1 MFISF
6 LFFQSTPNLLFYL
19 LLSYYKLWDII
30 EKRSQKFHK
39 IPLFNLC
46 TDVTTV
52 LLVDNNNRSSHG
64 RFLNVKPAVGLLT
77 STARTFIQE
86 GVTTEYATRV
96 LGTTLDN
103 GRLYAQLLTKS
114 SRVLY
119 DHENS
124 PNPTKSYYSQ
134 QNDIVSDSDEGSD
147 WPHNKNEYDSPVTFI
162 KNTDYIS
169 PNQPINAFL
178 VYPTARQSQASEDRD
193 VFDYRH
199 DEKKDIVM
207 ADHIKAEAL
216 VDQRPET
223 VVDSVQNVKESFSV
237 SKSSS
242 QGNQEKDIK
251 MKIKVDKVQP
261 ANNLPTYTIKNE
273 FAPSGFSWED
283 PDYDVQTE
291 KQFLTTPDK
300 RNGKMLYQAG
310 IPKDKE
316 DMKNFPTVTYYG
328 FADFTTIVGDTVIVF
343 SPQTVSPVNVGQITS
358 IKGDATLHNDPAV
371 VVSTVKTFLS
381 HELGMVTETIK
392 GHSIN
397 METTLPTMIIEP
409 VTPYRQSKGDDE
421 MDNEAQTTPLSSTD
435 KNEVTTMSEEMMEEM
450 MEKEIDEATQRV
462 HTISPNLIQP
472 SEITSS
478 SITLSKPS
486 NEDIASLLASL
497 ASVKASQEHQATEP
511 LETQFIASETKVS
524 GGVTTIFFEDD
535 PFDQFF
541 QTSQSNEQSIQ
552 PTPSSARDV
561 PIKTVESSTEN
572 IVEITTMDADF
583 ITTEDTIAEATT
595 LKQSDSDSESDEAD
609 TTTVVPI
616 INDNINDAK
625 EIFDSKSDV
634 PTCIEDSILT
644 SSTHLKTLTY
654 MTTFFIPSEDT
665 TTTSIQ
671 AREVIS
677 TEVNYACIVPSTVAI
692 EPIITTA
699 VIDTPEVKKEP
710 TTVPI
715 NNAEKDEETTE
726 SVMQIS
732 TEASVSE
739 ATSKANVEKTE
750 DDENDEIELIYKTLY
765 TTYTYLTTFF
775 HESTSSISS
784 RKEVVTNIVT
794 STLDMGQLNSDD
806 ALSNLVAQMG
816 GKDAIQPTSVG
827 IGRPTTSFQPIENNL
842 HGIDDIFLE
851 ESREV
856 HATPALDTQ
865 NLNLG
870 DIKTYYTTY
879 TYFTTIFVDGE
890 TEISSRTEVYTNYV
904 GNSITPTAM
913 SAIVKDS
920 SSVIYDDSENVENN
934 ILEHTSPVKS
944 YDNTIRRTPSGQK
957 ITSEDSTET
966 STESEDDENNAIQPS
981 YSTMVRGSDASSVDD
996 NTEGPITMVTDVKS
1010 SSSDGDRQIIE
1021 NVNRQWNG
1029 LLEDQISSESNT
1041 EEIVPSPTLLLQ
1053 TSYTTFTYFTT
1064 MYIGKSSS
1072 NILSRLETVTNVV
1085 TETLQPSRAVQV
1097 EEASLPITYFTT
1109 FTYWTTLYKDGSVTT
1124 TSREETVSNIVS
1136 PSVSIEPTTVVE
1148 PIQATTVP
1156 TVNVLT
1162 LVTDEDAPP
1171 AQVISTTPST
1181 AVNVSEPTTYY
1192 TTYTY
1197 FTTLY
1202 VGDDTVLNSRF
1213 ETVTN
1218 VVEPTVAPTGRAIN
1232 LDNTNNIIPANEKIE
1247 KTKLFAPAF
1256 VPTAVNEPIAPTQPA
1271 VVNSEPTGIISLNQG
1286 KIIDAEGISTIF
1298 YTTKAIGSN
1307 INGLYAQVIE
1317 STSSVIVDESKKAAQ
1332 TTSTPDVPGSRV
1344 HKTGL
1349 VRLIEGTIVSN
1360 RTTTLYESKVIG
1372 TIIDGR
1378 YAQVIESTS
1387 SFLIEKT
1394 IEPTGVLPNSIQP
1407 TATLKLPIKS
1417 KNIISPTSSVV
1428 QGSISE
1434 NGGEEETTEEGYEDD
1449 EEGEEDDEE
1458 DDGTGKKKSRLTF
1471 QSRKRTFTPVIR
1483 PFASRN
1489 RPTFAPKRKNLSPSS
1504 ATIITRSD
1512 FTPTITA
1519 TPAIKSESSRGR
1531 FTSNKRQSSSISVP
1545 NSSVASLSSS
1555 RRFSRPSRT
1564 SAAPGNGL
1572 SSSTLARSR
1581 SSASSRIQP
1590 TSTSLPSGSSTRRP
1604 NIFRA
1609 SSPIAR
1615 PSILPSNSR
1624 FRINPTQSSSFNRG
1638 GQSSSVNTTPRPI
1651 DIEESDED
1659 NLTTN
1664 VTNFPTDTTG
1674 DDETQTTTEN
1684 TRRNQN
1690 PLLRFRRPLSS
1701 GRAQSINTSVTTSR
1715 PATITTRRSPLL
1727 GRGRATST
1735 TSTTTT
1741 TPKPKPRSFQR
1752 PAFTPQAPSTLPGT
1766 RTRPGSSLFPPRT
1779 LFRPA
1784 SINQDLEKDDESTD
1798 NQLSDESKDTTDLSN
1813 DSDIVKASA
1822 DDNVEDSNTRD
1833 TRENKK
1839 YTVGFRKR
1847 VKRQVDYGS
1856 RTNSYSSRYRR
1867 PTPISRSLVDDTEEQ
1882 EIQTTRPKVTT
1893 IGRFTPNDRTSRLQN
1908 GNSNGNSVNKNAQSN
1923 NRIRPTSSSSQSGR
1937 AQFTLREKDNLSS
1950 NSRSNFRRGNNNAYS
1965 STNRRKTS
1973 TTASS
1978 RPKSPRLRNYS
1989 GIVTES
1995 PYNSRNTNSRSRSSR
2010 GRTTSRS
2017 RSRNGQD
2024 NLDYAIQP
2032 SFDGTITV
2040 THHIPTEHTI
2050 PVINGKVTEYKNI
2063 LTAKVSTEVL
2073 GPKQYSTSIGSNGK
2087 NVIVLNNE
2095 ITGIGSHGATEI
2107 TQFFLQET
2115 PTTSI
2120 TFTPTTIRGRKTSFS
2135 HVIPSTVYNVEE
2147 VISTIQPQIAANA
2160 PLANILLSQLLLGN
2174 LGIPQ
2179 QQQQINPLLGVQQQ
2193 QMIQQGPAVPQTE
2206 FKVRTTTYV
2215 TTVTH
2220 AMSTVIPLTFRGKEI
2235 LTTIV
2240 DNSVDVITAT
2250 EFLTDTIVS
2259 TPTVVQQPQQI
2270 NSLFLNQL
2278 LLQQQQQQQPQQ
2290 LLQPLTNDAI
2300 AQNLF
2305 QDAIKVDND
2314 DSTQSNKLYSS
2325 DVDDIRDN
2333 GREYDD
2339 YPEHDQLDNVPTVNK
2354 VMIQRKSNRKY
2365 NNNRQITQSP
2375 LETSII
2381 TLYVSGRRPGEFST
2395 VLSTVITTPD
2405 SYDSSLQKRAVAEYE
2420 EVKPSVS
2427 INDIDLYEPEGSDI
2441 EQYILP
2447 ATDLR
2452 IESSIDDNRSETESL
2467 ESIIGDVSKYIN
2479 MNGDISK
2486 MGIATTTVHA
2496 QKQQPLKNTAFL
2508 A

>member
-1 MFISF
+1 M
-6 LFFQSTPNLLFYL
+6 
-19 LLSYYKLWDII
+19 
-30 EKRSQKFHK
+30 
-39 IPLFNLC
+39 
-46 TDVTTV
+46 
-52 LLVDNNNRSSHG
+52 
-64 RFLNVKPAVGLLT
+64 LT

-86 GVTTEYATRV
+86 GVTTEYATKV

-134 QNDIVSDSDEGSD
+134 QNDIVPDSDEGSD
-147 WPHNKNEYDSPVTFI
+147 WPHNRNDYDSPVTFI

-178 VYPTARQSQASEDRD
+178 VYPTARQSQASQDSEA
-193 VFDYRH
+193 VDYRR
-199 DEKKDIVM
+199 DEKKEIVM
-207 ADHIKAEAL
+207 ADHIRAEAL
-216 VDQRPET
+216 VDQRPEN
-223 VVDSVQNVKESFSV
+223 VLDSVQNVKESFSV
-237 SKSSS
+237 SRSSS
-242 QGNQEKDIK
+242 QSNQPNDI
-251 MKIKVDKVQP
+251 KIKVDKVQP

-283 PDYDVQTE
+283 PEYDVQTE

-300 RNGKMLYQAG
+300 RNGKMLYQVG
-310 IPKDKE
+310 LPKE
-316 DMKNFPTVTYYG
+316 DMKNLPTVTYYG

-343 SPQTVSPVNVGQITS
+343 SPQTASPVNVGQITS
-358 IKGDATLHNDPAV
+358 IKGDATLHNDPTV

-381 HELGMVTETIK
+381 HEPDMVTETIK
-392 GHSIN
+392 GHTIN
-397 METTLPTMIIEP
+397 METALPTMIVEP
-409 VTPYRQSKGDDE
+409 VTPYRRSKGEDDE
-421 MDNEAQTTPLSSTD
+421 IDNEAATTPLSSTD
-435 KNEVTTMSEEMMEEM
+435 TNEVTTMSEEMLEEM
-450 MEKEIDEATQRV
+450 MEKEIEEATQRV
-462 HTISPNLIQP
+462 HTISPNMIQP

-478 SITLSKPS
+478 SVTLSKPS
-486 NEDIASLLASL
+486 NEDIAKVLASL
-497 ASVKASQEHQATEP
+497 ASVKAAQEHQATEP
-511 LETQFIASETKVS
+511 LETQFVASETKVS

-541 QTSQSNEQSIQ
+541 QTSQSSEEPIQQTQSFAI
-552 PTPSSARDV
+552 DV
-561 PIKTVESSTEN
+561 PMKTVDSATEN
-572 IVEITTMDADF
+572 IVEVTTMETDLT
-583 ITTEDTIAEATT
+583 TTEESVAEVT
-595 LKQSDSDSESDEAD
+595 SDSDSDEAD

-616 INDNINDAK
+616 VNDKDDETKASA
-625 EIFDSKSDV
+625 ESKSEAPV
-634 PTCIEDSILT
+634 CTEDSILS

-654 MTTFFIPSEDT
+654 LTTFFIPLEDT

-677 TEVNYACIVPSTVAI
+677 TEVNYACIAPSTVAL

-715 NNAEKDEETTE
+715 NNAEKEEETTE
-726 SVMQIS
+726 AVMQIS
-732 TEASVSE
+732 TEASVTE
-739 ATSKANVEKTE
+739 ATSKAIETNDKKHAANNE
-750 DDENDEIELIYKTLY
+750 DDGEGDEIELIYKTLY

-794 STLDMGQLNSDD
+794 STLDMGQLSSGD
-806 ALSNLVAQMG
+806 ALSDLVAQMG

-827 IGRPTTSFQPIENNL
+827 IGRPTTSFQPTENNL
-842 HGIDDIFLE
+842 PGIDAIFLE
-851 ESREV
+851 DNRNL

-865 NLNLG
+865 NLDSS

-904 GNSITPTAM
+904 GNSIAPTSM
-913 SAIVKDS
+913 SDIIKES
-920 SSVIYDDSENVENN
+920 SSSIVYDDSDDVENN

-944 YDNTIRRTPSGQK
+944 YDNTIRRNPSGQV

-966 STESEDDENNAIQPS
+966 STESEDDENNVIQPS
-981 YSTMVRGSDASSVDD
+981 YITMVRNGEASSVDD
-996 NTEGPITMVTDVKS
+996 NTDTPITMVTDVKS

-1041 EEIVPSPTLLLQ
+1041 EEIIPSPTLLLQ

-1124 TSREETVSNIVS
+1124 TSREETVSNVIS
-1136 PSVSIEPTTVVE
+1136 PSAGIEATKVVE
-1148 PIQATTVP
+1148 PIQATAIP
-1156 TVNVLT
+1156 TVNSIPLDN
-1162 LVTDEDAPP
+1162 DEDAPP
-1171 AQVISTTPST
+1171 AQVITTTPSSSPAT
-1181 AVNVSEPTTYY
+1181 VNVSEPTTYY

-1218 VVEPTVAPTGRAIN
+1218 VVEPTVIPTGRAIN
-1232 LDNTNNIIPANEKIE
+1232 LDNTNNIIPADEKIE
-1247 KTKLFAPAF
+1247 KTRLFAPAF
-1256 VPTAVNEPIAPTQPA
+1256 VPAAVNEPITHTPTAA

-1298 YTTKAIGSN
+1298 YTTKAVGSN

-1317 STSSVIVDESKKAAQ
+1317 STSSVKVDEAKKAAQ
-1332 TTSTPDVPGSRV
+1332 TASTPELPGSRV

-1394 IEPTGVLPNSIQP
+1394 LEPTGVLPNSIQP
-1407 TATLKLPIKS
+1407 TVSSTLPIKS
-1417 KNIISPTSSVV
+1417 TNIISPTSSVV

-1434 NGGEEETTEEGYEDD
+1434 NGGEDETTEEGYEDD
-1449 EEGEEDDEE
+1449 EEGDEDDEE
-1458 DDGTGKKKSRLTF
+1458 DDGTGKKSRLTF
-1471 QSRKRTFTPVIR
+1471 KTRKRTFTPVIR

-1545 NSSVASLSSS
+1545 NSSVASSSSS

-1564 SAAPGNGL
+1564 SSVGNAL
-1572 SSSTLARSR
+1572 PSSTLPRSR

-1590 TSTSLPSGSSTRRP
+1590 TSSSLPGSSTRRP

-1638 GQSSSVNTTPRPI
+1638 GLSSSSVTTTPRPS
-1651 DIEESDED
+1651 DVEESDED

-1674 DDETQTTTEN
+1674 DDEIQTTTEN

-1701 GRAQSINTSVTTSR
+1701 GRAQSINTSGTTSR
-1715 PATITTRRSPLL
+1715 PVTITTRRSPLL
-1727 GRGRATST
+1727 GRGRTTST

-1752 PAFTPQAPSTLPGT
+1752 PSFTPQAPQTLPGT
-1766 RTRPGSSLFPPRT
+1766 RTRPGSNLFPPRNK
-1779 LFRPA
+1779 FRPA
-1784 SINQDLEKDDESTD
+1784 TINQDLEKGDESTD
-1798 NQLSDESKDTTDLSN
+1798 NQLSDESRDINDLTN
-1813 DSDIVKASA
+1813 DADIVKEDSV
-1822 DDNVEDSNTRD
+1822 DDSNTRD

-1856 RTNSYSSRYRR
+1856 RTNTYSSRYRR
-1867 PTPISRSLVDDTEEQ
+1867 PTPISRSLVDDIEEQ

-1893 IGRFTPNDRTSRLQN
+1893 IGRFTPNDRTPRLN
-1908 GNSNGNSVNKNAQSN
+1908 GNSNGNSVNKNSQSN
-1923 NRIRPTSSSSQSGR
+1923 NRIRPTTSSSQSGR

-1950 NSRSNFRRGNNNAYS
+1950 RSNFRRGNTNSNSYS
-1965 STNRRKTS
+1965 STNRRKPS

-1995 PYNSRNTNSRSRSSR
+1995 PFNSRNTNSRSRSSR
-2010 GRTTSRS
+2010 GRTTSRT

-2040 THHIPTEHTI
+2040 THHVPTEITI
-2050 PVINGKVTEYKNI
+2050 PVVNGKVTEYKNI

-2073 GPKQYSTSIGSNGK
+2073 GPQQYSTSIGSNGK

-2095 ITGIGSHGATEI
+2095 ITAIGSHGATEI

-2115 PTTSI
+2115 PTTSVI
-2120 TFTPTTIRGRKTSFS
+2120 FTPTTIRGRKTSFS
-2135 HVIPSTVYNVEE
+2135 HVVPSTVYNVEE

-2179 QQQQINPLLGVQQQ
+2179 QQQINPLLGVPQ
-2193 QMIQQGPAVPQTE
+2193 QMIQQGPAVPHTE

-2215 TTVTH
+2215 TTVTN

-2278 LLQQQQQQQPQQ
+2278 LLQQQQQQSQPQQ

-2305 QDAIKVDND
+2305 QDGIKVDND
-2314 DSTQSNKLYSS
+2314 DSTQSNKLYSA
-2325 DVDDIRDN
+2325 DVDDN

-2339 YPEHDQLDNVPTVNK
+2339 YPEQDQLDNVPTVNK
-2354 VMIQRKSNRKY
+2354 VNTQRKSSRKY
-2365 NNNRQITQSP
+2365 NNNRAQISQSP
-2375 LETSII
+2375 LESSVI

-2395 VLSTVITTPD
+2395 VLSTVITTP
-2405 SYDSSLQKRAVAEYE
+2405 DSSLQKRAVAEYE

-2427 INDIDLYEPEGSDI
+2427 INDIDLYDAEGSDI
-2441 EQYILP
+2441 EQFILP
-2447 ATDLR
+2447 ATDIR
-2452 IESSIDDNRSETESL
+2452 IESSIDDNRAETESL

-2486 MGIATTTVHA
+2486 MGITTTTVKA
-2496 QKQQPLKNTAFL
+2496 QQPLENTAFL

>member
-1 MFISF
+1 M
-6 LFFQSTPNLLFYL
+6 
-19 LLSYYKLWDII
+19 
-30 EKRSQKFHK
+30 
-39 IPLFNLC
+39 
-46 TDVTTV
+46 
-52 LLVDNNNRSSHG
+52 VDNNNRSSHG

-86 GVTTEYATRV
+86 GVTTEYATKV

-134 QNDIVSDSDEGSD
+134 QNDIVPDSDEGSD
-147 WPHNKNEYDSPVTFI
+147 WPHNRNEYDGPATFI

-169 PNQPINAFL
+169 PNQPLNTFL
-178 VYPTARQSQASEDRD
+178 VYPTVKQSQNFENSEA
-193 VFDYRH
+193 VDYRRN
-199 DEKKDIVM
+199 EKKEIVT

-216 VDQRPET
+216 VDQRPVLEN
-223 VVDSVQNVKESFSV
+223 VQNVKESFSV

-242 QGNQEKDIK
+242 QGNQEHDVK

-291 KQFLTTPDK
+291 KQFLTTTDK
-300 RNGKMLYQAG
+300 RNGKMLYQVG
-310 IPKDKE
+310 VPKE
-316 DMKNFPTVTYYG
+316 DMKNLPTVTYYG

-343 SPQTVSPVNVGQITS
+343 SPQTASPVNVGQITS

-371 VVSTVKTFLS
+371 IVSTVKTFLS
-381 HELGMVTETIK
+381 HEPGMVTETIK

-397 METTLPTMIIEP
+397 METSLPTMIIEP
-409 VTPYRQSKGDDE
+409 VTPYRRSKGEDE
-421 MDNEAQTTPLSSTD
+421 TDNEAPTTPLSVT
-435 KNEVTTMSEEMMEEM
+435 EEITTMSEEMIAEM
-450 MEKEIDEATQRV
+450 MEKEIEEATQRV

-472 SEITSS
+472 SEMSSS

-486 NEDIASLLASL
+486 NEDIAKVLASL
-497 ASVKASQEHQATEP
+497 ASVKAAQEHQATEP
-511 LETQFIASETKVS
+511 LETQFVASETKVS

-535 PFDQFF
+535 PFDEFF
-541 QTSQSNEQSIQ
+541 QTSQSSEQSIE
-552 PTPSSARDV
+552 PTTVLDV
-561 PIKTVESSTEN
+561 PIKTAESTTEN
-572 IVEITTMDADF
+572 VVEITTIEDDLP
-583 ITTEDTIAEATT
+583 TTPETINESTT
-595 LKQSDSDSESDEAD
+595 LKQSDSENDDEDD
-609 TTTVVPI
+609 TTTVPI
-616 INDNINDAK
+616 VKENINEIKATSDAK
-625 EIFDSKSDV
+625 ADV
-634 PTCIEDSILT
+634 PVCIEDSTLS

-654 MTTFFIPSEDT
+654 LTTFFIPLEDT

-677 TEVNYACIVPSTVAI
+677 TEVNYDCIAPSTVVI
-692 EPIITTA
+692 EPIVTTA
-699 VIDTPEVKKEP
+699 VIDTPEAKKEP

-715 NNAEKDEETTE
+715 NDAKKEEEITD

-732 TEASVSE
+732 TEASVTE
-739 ATSKANVEKTE
+739 ATSKAIDTEEKKNASDDGE
-750 DDENDEIELIYKTLY
+750 DDEIELIYKTLY

-784 RKEVVTNIVT
+784 RKEVVTNIIT
-794 STLDMGQLNSDD
+794 STLDMGQLSSDD

-827 IGRPTTSFQPIENNL
+827 IGRPTTSIQPIENNL

-851 ESREV
+851 GNRDV

-865 NLNLG
+865 NLNLS

-913 SAIVKDS
+913 SDMIKDS
-920 SSVIYDDSENVENN
+920 SSTIAAYEDNDDVENN
-934 ILEHTSPVKS
+934 ILEHTTPVKT
-944 YDNTIRRTPSGQK
+944 YDNTIRRTPAGQK

-966 STESEDDENNAIQPS
+966 STESEDVENNVIQPS
-981 YSTMVRGSDASSVDD
+981 YITMVRGGDASSVDD
-996 NTEGPITMVTDVKS
+996 NTEAPITMVTDVKS

-1109 FTYWTTLYKDGSVTT
+1109 FTYWTTLYKDGAVTT
-1124 TSREETVSNIVS
+1124 TSREETVSNVVS
-1136 PSVSIEPTTVVE
+1136 PSVAIEPSKVIEQIPGT
-1148 PIQATTVP
+1148 PIP
-1156 TVNVLT
+1156 TVDLRA
-1162 LVTDEDAPP
+1162 LVNDEDAPP
-1171 AQVISTTPST
+1171 AQVITTTPSESST
-1181 AVNVSEPTTYY
+1181 VNASEPTTYY

-1218 VVEPTVAPTGRAIN
+1218 VVEPTIAPTGRAIN

-1247 KTKLFAPAF
+1247 KTKIFAPAF
-1256 VPTAVNEPIAPTQPA
+1256 VPPGVNEPVEPTKPA
-1271 VVNSEPTGIISLNQG
+1271 VVNSEPTGIISINQG

-1298 YTTKAIGSN
+1298 YTTKAVGSN

-1317 STSSVIVDESKKAAQ
+1317 STSSVKVDEAKKAAQ
-1332 TTSTPDVPGSRV
+1332 TTSTPELPGSRV

-1372 TIIDGR
+1372 TVIDGR

-1394 IEPTGVLPNSIQP
+1394 VEPSGVLPSSIQP
-1407 TATLKLPIKS
+1407 TASSKLPIKS
-1417 KNIISPTSSVV
+1417 TNIISPTSSVV

-1434 NGGEEETTEEGYEDD
+1434 NGGDDETTEEGYEDD

-1545 NSSVASLSSS
+1545 NSSVASSSSS

-1564 SAAPGNGL
+1564 SVAPGNGL
-1572 SSSTLARSR
+1572 PSSTLPRSR

-1590 TSTSLPSGSSTRRP
+1590 SSSTSLAGSSTRRP

-1624 FRINPTQSSSFNRG
+1624 FRINPTQSSSFNRV
-1638 GQSSSVNTTPRPI
+1638 GQSSSINTSPRPV

-1674 DDETQTTTEN
+1674 EDELQTTTEN

-1701 GRAQSINTSVTTSR
+1701 GRAQSINTSGTTSR
-1715 PATITTRRSPLL
+1715 PVTITTRRSPLL
-1727 GRGRATST
+1727 GRGRTTST

-1766 RTRPGSSLFPPRT
+1766 RTRPGSSLFPPRG

-1784 SINQDLEKDDESTD
+1784 TINQDLEKDDESAD
-1798 NQLSDESKDTTDLSN
+1798 NQLGDESKNIGDLPN
-1813 DSDIVKASA
+1813 DSDIANA
-1822 DDNVEDSNTRD
+1822 EDNVEDSNTRD

-1839 YTVGFRKR
+1839 FSVGFRKR
-1847 VKRQVDYGS
+1847 VKRQVDYGA

-1867 PTPISRSLVDDTEEQ
+1867 PTPISRSIVDDIEEQ

-1908 GNSNGNSVNKNAQSN
+1908 GNSNGNSVNKNAQPN
-1923 NRIRPTSSSSQSGR
+1923 NRIRPTTSSSQSGR

-1950 NSRSNFRRGNNNAYS
+1950 NSRSNFRRGNNNGYS
-1965 STNRRKTS
+1965 SNNRRKTA
-1973 TTASS
+1973 TTVSS

-1995 PYNSRNTNSRSRSSR
+1995 PYNSRNTNTNSRSRSSR

-2040 THHIPTEHTI
+2040 THHVPTEITI
-2050 PVINGKVTEYKNI
+2050 PVVNGKVTEYKNI

-2095 ITGIGSHGATEI
+2095 VTGIGSHGATEI
-2107 TQFFLQET
+2107 TQFILQET

-2120 TFTPTTIRGRKTSFS
+2120 IFTPTTIRGRKTSFS
-2135 HVIPSTVYNVEE
+2135 HVVPSTVYNVEE

-2179 QQQQINPLLGVQQQ
+2179 QPQINPLLGVPQQ
-2193 QMIQQGPAVPQTE
+2193 QMIQQGPVVPQTE

-2215 TTVTH
+2215 TTVTN

-2259 TPTVVQQPQQI
+2259 TPTVVQQPQQL

-2278 LLQQQQQQQPQQ
+2278 LLQQQQQNSQPQ
-2290 LLQPLTNDAI
+2290 LLQPLSNDAI
-2300 AQNLF
+2300 TQNLF
-2305 QDAIKVDND
+2305 QDAVKVDND

-2325 DVDDIRDN
+2325 DIDDIHDN
-2333 GREYDD
+2333 VREYDD
-2339 YPEHDQLDNVPTVNK
+2339 YPDTDQLDNVPTVNK
-2354 VMIQRKSNRKY
+2354 VALQRKSNRKY
-2365 NNNRQITQSP
+2365 NNNRGQISQSP
-2375 LETSII
+2375 LESSVI

-2395 VLSTVITTPD
+2395 VLSTVISTP
-2405 SYDSSLQKRAVAEYE
+2405 DSSLQKRAVEYE

-2427 INDIDLYEPEGSDI
+2427 INDIDLYEPEASDI

-2447 ATDLR
+2447 ATDMR
-2452 IESSIDDNRSETESL
+2452 IESSIDDNRAGTESL

-2486 MGIATTTVHA
+2486 MGVTTTTVQA
-2496 QKQQPLKNTAFL
+2496 QKQQQLKNTAFL
-2508 A
+2508 V

>member
-1 MFISF
+1 MF
-6 LFFQSTPNLLFYL
+6 
-19 LLSYYKLWDII
+19 LSNCKLWDTII
-30 EKRSQKFHK
+30 EKNQTIAKIHK
-39 IPLFNLC
+39 KSSFCNLC

-52 LLVDNNNRSSHG
+52 LLVNNNNRSSHG
-64 RFLNVKPAVGLLT
+64 RFLNVKPEVGLLT

-86 GVTTEYATRV
+86 GVTTEYATKV

-134 QNDIVSDSDEGSD
+134 QNDIIPNSNEDSDWSRD
-147 WPHNKNEYDSPVTFI
+147 RNDYDRPVTFI

-178 VYPTARQSQASEDRD
+178 VYPTARQSPAFENIEA
-193 VFDYRH
+193 VDYRR
-199 DEKKDIVM
+199 DDRKEIVM
-207 ADHIKAEAL
+207 ANHIRAEAL
-216 VDQRPET
+216 VDNRP
-223 VVDSVQNVKESFSV
+223 VVEGIQNVKESFSV
-237 SKSSS
+237 SRSSS
-242 QGNQEKDIK
+242 ESKQGVEPKIN
-251 MKIKVDKVQP
+251 IKVDKVQP
-261 ANNLPTYTIKNE
+261 ANYLPTYTIKNE
-273 FAPSGFSWED
+273 FAPSGFSWDD
-283 PDYDVQTE
+283 PDFDVQTE
-291 KQFLTTPDK
+291 KQFLTTEDK
-300 RNGKMLYQAG
+300 RSGKMLYQVG
-310 IPKDKE
+310 QPKEERKL
-316 DMKNFPTVTYYG
+316 PTVTYFG
-328 FADFTTIVGDTVIVF
+328 FADFTTVVGDTVIVF
-343 SPQTVSPVNVGQITS
+343 SPQTASPVNVGQITS
-358 IKGDATLHNDPAV
+358 IKGDATLHNDEAV
-371 VVSTVKTFLS
+371 VVTTVKTFLS
-381 HELGMVTETIK
+381 QDPGMITETIK
-392 GHSIN
+392 GHTIN
-397 METTLPTMIIEP
+397 METSLPTMVIEP
-409 VTPYRQSKGDDE
+409 VTPYRQSKVEDE
-421 MDNEAQTTPLSSTD
+421 MDSEDVHQQTTTPLTTTE
-435 KNEVTTMSEEMMEEM
+435 KNEVTTMTEEMMEEM
-450 MEKEIDEATQRV
+450 MEMMEKEIEEATHRV
-462 HTISPNLIQP
+462 NTISPNMIQP
-472 SEITSS
+472 SEVTSS
-478 SITLSKPS
+478 SVTLSKPS
-486 NEDIASLLASL
+486 DEDIAKVLASL
-497 ASVKASQEHQATEP
+497 ASAKAAQEHQATEP
-511 LETQFIASETKVS
+511 LETQFISSETKVS

-541 QTSQSNEQSIQ
+541 QTSQSSDDIK
-552 PTPSSARDV
+552 PTPINTV
-561 PIKTVESSTEN
+561 PEVTVRTAEAAPEN
-572 IVEITTMDADF
+572 IPEVTTMEADLT
-583 ITTEDTIAEATT
+583 TTEESLPELTSV
-595 LKQSDSDSESDEAD
+595 KQSDNDNEDESD
-609 TTTVVPI
+609 TTTVVPTM
-616 INDNINDAK
+616 NSESVNEREEKVEAK
-625 EIFDSKSDV
+625 LEIPVCTGAD
-634 PTCIEDSILT
+634 ILS

-654 MTTFFIPSEDT
+654 LTTFFIPLEDT
-665 TTTSIQ
+665 TTTSVQ
-671 AREVIS
+671 AREVVS
-677 TEVNYACIVPSTVAI
+677 TDVDYSCITPSTVAL
-692 EPIITTA
+692 EPIVTTA
-699 VIDTPEVKKEP
+699 VIDTPEAKKEP

-715 NNAEKDEETTE
+715 NDSEKDVETTE

-732 TEASVSE
+732 TESSVTE
-739 ATSKANVEKTE
+739 ATSKATESDDKKTSNDNGE
-750 DDENDEIELIYKTLY
+750 DDEIELIYKTLY

-794 STLDMGQLNSDD
+794 STLDMGQLSSDD

-827 IGRPTTSFQPIENNL
+827 IGRPTTSIKPLENDL
-842 HGIDDIFLE
+842 PGFDDIFLE
-851 ESREV
+851 SSRDV
-856 HATPALDTQ
+856 QATPALDTQ
-865 NLNLG
+865 HLDLK

-890 TEISSRTEVYTNYV
+890 TEISSRTEVHTNYV

-913 SAIVKDS
+913 LDASHES
-920 SSVIYDDSENVENN
+920 SSSKVYEDSDDAENN
-934 ILEHTSPVKS
+934 VLDVRHPSPVKT
-944 YDNTIRRTPSGQK
+944 YDNTIRRTPSEQTT
-957 ITSEDSTET
+957 TSEDTTET
-966 STESEDDENNAIQPS
+966 STERDDEENNVIQPS
-981 YSTMVRGSDASSVDD
+981 YITMVRNGGDASSIDE
-996 NTEGPITMVTDVKS
+996 NTESPITMVTDVRS

-1072 NILSRLETVTNVV
+1072 NILSRLETITNVV
-1085 TETLQPSRAVQV
+1085 TETLQPSRAIEM

-1109 FTYWTTLYKDGSVTT
+1109 FTYWTTLYKDGAVTT
-1124 TSREETVSNIVS
+1124 TSREETISNVIS
-1136 PSVSIEPTTVVE
+1136 PSVTVEPTAVVE
-1148 PIQATTVP
+1148 PILATNVP
-1156 TVNVLT
+1156 ILEAN
-1162 LVTDEDAPP
+1162 DEDAPP
-1171 AQVISTTPST
+1171 AQVITASPASSLTTT
-1181 AVNVSEPTTYY
+1181 VNASEPTTYY

-1218 VVEPTVAPTGRAIN
+1218 VVEPTVIPTARAIN
-1232 LDNTNNIIPANEKIE
+1232 LDNVNNAIPGEKIE

-1256 VPTAVNEPIAPTQPA
+1256 VPTTANEPIEPTQPVAA

-1298 YTTKAIGSN
+1298 YTTKAVGSN

-1317 STSSVIVDESKKAAQ
+1317 STSSVKVDEVKKAAQ
-1332 TTSTPDVPGSRV
+1332 TTSTPEVPGVRV

-1349 VRLIEGTIVSN
+1349 VRLIEGTMVSN

-1394 IEPTGVLPNSIQP
+1394 LEPTGVLQGSIQP
-1407 TATLKLPIKS
+1407 TATSDLPIRATDV
-1417 KNIISPTSSVV
+1417 ISPTSSVV
-1428 QGSISE
+1428 EGSISE
-1434 NGGEEETTEEGYEDD
+1434 NAEEETTEEGYEDD
-1449 EEGEEDDEE
+1449 EEDEEGDEE

-1531 FTSNKRQSSSISVP
+1531 FTSNKRQSSSISIP
-1545 NSSVASLSSS
+1545 NSSVGSSSSS

-1564 SAAPGNGL
+1564 SAAPASTL
-1572 SSSTLARSR
+1572 PSSTLPRSR
-1581 SSASSRIQP
+1581 SSASSRVQPSSTIQ
-1590 TSTSLPSGSSTRRP
+1590 LGSSTRRP

-1624 FRINPTQSSSFNRG
+1624 FRINPTQSSLYNRG
-1638 GQSSSVNTTPRPI
+1638 GLSSSVNTTPRPS
-1651 DIEESDED
+1651 DFEESDED

-1674 DDETQTTTEN
+1674 EDEVQTTTEN

-1690 PLLRFRRPLSS
+1690 PLLRFRRPLQS
-1701 GRAQSINTSVTTSR
+1701 GRAQSINTVGTTSR

-1727 GRGRATST
+1727 GRGRTTST
-1735 TSTTTT
+1735 TPTTTT
-1741 TPKPKPRSFQR
+1741 TPKPKPRTFQR
-1752 PAFTPQAPSTLPGT
+1752 PSFSPQSPSTLPGT
-1766 RTRPGSSLFPPRT
+1766 RTRPGSSLFPPRG
-1779 LFRPA
+1779 LFRSSA
-1784 SINQDLEKDDESTD
+1784 INQDLEKDDENSE
-1798 NQLSDESKDTTDLSN
+1798 NQLSDENKDINELAN
-1813 DSDIVKASA
+1813 ESDVNT
-1822 DDNVEDSNTRD
+1822 DDNGDDSNTRD

-1847 VKRQVDYGS
+1847 VKRQVDYGT

-1867 PTPISRSLVDDTEEQ
+1867 PTPISRSTTEESEEQ
-1882 EIQTTRPKVTT
+1882 EIQTTKPKTT
-1893 IGRFTPNDRTSRLQN
+1893 IGRFTPNDRTSRLQS
-1908 GNSNGNSVNKNAQSN
+1908 GNSNTKVNTVNKNPQPNS
-1923 NRIRPTSSSSQSGR
+1923 RIRPTTSSSQSGR
-1937 AQFTLREKDNLSS
+1937 AQFTLREKDNLST
-1950 NSRSNFRRGNNNAYS
+1950 NTRSNFRRGNSNSYS
-1965 STNRRKTS
+1965 STNRRNPP
-1973 TTASS
+1973 TTVSS

-1995 PYNSRNTNSRSRSSR
+1995 PFNSRNTNSRSRTPNR
-2010 GRTTSRS
+2010 GRTTSRT

-2024 NLDYAIQP
+2024 NSDYAIQP

-2040 THHIPTEHTI
+2040 THHIPTEITI
-2050 PVINGKVTEYKNI
+2050 PVVNGKVTEYKNI

-2095 ITGIGSHGATEI
+2095 VTGIGSHGATEI
-2107 TQFFLQET
+2107 TQFILQET
-2115 PTTSI
+2115 PTTSVI
-2120 TFTPTTIRGRKTSFS
+2120 FTPTTIRGRKTSFS
-2135 HVIPSTVYNVEE
+2135 HVVPSTVYNVEE
-2147 VISTIQPQIAANA
+2147 VISTITPQIAANA

-2174 LGIPQ
+2174 LGLPQ
-2179 QQQQINPLLGVQQQ
+2179 QQPQINPLLGVAQP
-2193 QMIQQGPAVPQTE
+2193 MIQGPVVPQTE

-2215 TTVTH
+2215 TTVTNV
-2220 AMSTVIPLTFRGKEI
+2220 MSTVIPLTFRGKEI

-2259 TPTVVQQPQQI
+2259 TPTVVPQPQAI

-2278 LLQQQQQQQPQQ
+2278 LLQQQQQQPQPQQ

-2305 QDAIKVDND
+2305 QDGLKVDND

-2325 DVDDIRDN
+2325 DIDDFRDK
-2333 GREYDD
+2333 EYDD
-2339 YPEHDQLDNVPTVNK
+2339 YSEQDQLDNVPTVNK
-2354 VMIQRKSNRKY
+2354 FMIQSKSNRKY
-2365 NNNRQITQSP
+2365 GRAQISQSP
-2375 LETSII
+2375 PLESSVI

-2405 SYDSSLQKRAVAEYE
+2405 SSLQKRAVVEYEE

-2427 INDIDLYEPEGSDI
+2427 VNDIDLFEQEASDI
-2441 EQYILP
+2441 DEFILP
-2447 ATDLR
+2447 GTDIR
-2452 IESSIDDNRSETESL
+2452 IESSIDDNRAETASL

-2486 MGIATTTVHA
+2486 MGVTTIHA
-2496 QKQQPLKNTAFL
+2496 RNQQPLKSTAFL